1 MTKAKKAMADEPA
14 TPAPPP
20 LTVVVP
26 PPPALVDFPEVET
39 EVAVTV
45 AEPVRV
51 AFEQTDDL
59 PDKPATDVQ
68 ITLATGEV
76 FRERLTSTP
85 LAIGDALPDGL
96 NISLS
101 LAKVAAGGEVAT
113 DEQGRY
119 MIVPPEAR
127 HELRLSGEDMA
138 TMGENGVRAALTH
151 AREVAAAKAR
161 AYFAGMDIGKRIL
174 ADRLG

>member
-1 MTKAKKAMADEPA
+1 MAEPLPPPH
-14 TPAPPP
+14 PAPP
-20 LTVVVP
+20 LAVVP
-26 PPPALVDFPEVET
+26 APPGLADFPEVET

-45 AEPVRV
+45 AEPPRI
-51 AFEQTDDL
+51 AFEQTSDL
-59 PDKPATDVQ
+59 PDKPPTDVQ

-76 FRERLTSTP
+76 FRERITAAP

-96 NISLS
+96 SLSLS
-101 LAKVAAGGEVAT
+101 LAKVTENGEVAK
-113 DEQGRY
+113 DESGRF

-138 TMGENGVRAALTH
+138 AMGEDGVRAALTH

-174 ADRLG
+174 ADRIG